1 MDLLGLDRRRLRRV
15 LDMLRLDVLWLDVL
29 LLDVLLG
36 RRSLLGLLGE
46 VLRVLLLL
54 LLLRVL
60 LDVLL
65 MLDVLGHVLLLLS
78 SVLRHGDGRLDRG
91 RVMLLL
97 LVMLGLGLCLGLGL
111 SLSLGGLG
119 VWLGSICPVV
129 HGLVAT
135 VHVGLGI
142 LVLGAVSPG
151 RRVSKGRLLL
161 RLHGHRLLGLGR
173 P

>member
-1 MDLLGLDRRRLRRV
+1 MDLLGLDRSRLRSV
-15 LDMLRLDVLWLDVL
+15 LNMLRLDVLRLDM

-36 RRSLLGLLGE
+36 RRPLLGLLGE

-54 LLLRVL
+54 LLLLLRML
-60 LDVLL
+60 LDVLG
-65 MLDVLGHVLLLLS
+65 MLDVLRHVLLLLS
-78 SVLRHGDGRLDRG
+78 SVLRHGNRRLDRA

-97 LVMLGLGLCLGLGL
+97 LLMVLGLGLGL
-111 SLSLGGLG
+111 SLSLGLG
-119 VWLGSICPVV
+119 VWGRVCPVV
-129 HGLVAT
+129 HGTVAT

-142 LVLGAVSPG
+142 LVLGAISPS

-161 RLHGHRLLGLGR
+161 RLHRHRLLGLGR